1 MCELILKGQKMLKEF
16 LGGGALFGLICERL
30 SLTAE
35 SVGYWLIMLTAVLL
49 CVAAGYML
57 GSVNAAI
64 IISTKKFRSDI
75 RTHGSGN
82 AGMTNM
88 FRTFGKTGGFLTLFG
103 DLVKTVVPILIGYLL
118 FSYPGS
124 YIAGLFVVLGHCFPI
139 YYKFKGG
146 KGVLAMFVM
155 MLVCDFPVFVIMIL
169 VFAIVVIGTRFVSM
183 ASVMT
188 AFFLP
193 IFINSWYAIIS
204 GDGAI
209 AGIRIPIAFLI
220 TLTVVVMHIPN
231 LKRIMNREEPRV
243 RMPWD
248 KKNKK

>member
-1 MCELILKGQKMLKEF
+1 MLKEF
-16 LGGGALFGLICERL
+16 LEGGGLFGVICESL

-35 SVGYWLIMLTAVLL
+35 NIGYWLFMLLSVIL
-49 CVAAGYML
+49 CVAAGYLL

-64 IISTKKFRSDI
+64 IISTKKYKSDI

-88 FRTFGKTGGFLTLFG
+88 FRTFGKTGGLLTLFG
-103 DLVKTVVPILIGYLL
+103 DLGKTLLPILLGYLF

-155 MLVCDFPVFVIMIL
+155 MLACDPPVFLMMIL
-169 VFAIVVIGTRFVSM
+169 VFAIVVIGTRFVSLS
-183 ASVMT
+183 SVMA
-188 AFFLP
+188 AFFMP
-193 IFINSWYAIIS
+193 IFINSWYAIMY
-204 GDGAI
+204 GDGAVS
-209 AGIRIPIAFLI
+209 GIRMPIAFLI

-231 LKRIMNREEPRV
+231 LKRILNREEPKIK
-243 RMPWD
+243 MPWE
-248 KKNKK
+248 KKKKQ

>member
-1 MCELILKGQKMLKEF
+1 MLKEF
-16 LGGGALFGLICERL
+16 LEGGGVFGVICESL

-35 SVGYWLIMLTAVLL
+35 NIGYWLFMLLSVIL
-49 CVAAGYML
+49 CVAAGYLL

-64 IISTKKFRSDI
+64 IISTKKYKSDI

-88 FRTFGKTGGFLTLFG
+88 FRTFGKTGGLLTLFG
-103 DLVKTVVPILIGYLL
+103 DLGKTLLPILLGYLF

-155 MLVCDFPVFVIMIL
+155 MLACDPPVFLMMIL
-169 VFAIVVIGTRFVSM
+169 VFAIVVIGTRFVSLS
-183 ASVMT
+183 SVMA
-188 AFFLP
+188 AFFMP
-193 IFINSWYAIIS
+193 IFINSWYAIMY
-204 GDGAI
+204 GDGAVS
-209 AGIRIPIAFLI
+209 GIRMPIAFLI

-231 LKRIMNREEPRV
+231 LKRILNREEPKIK
-243 RMPWD
+243 MPWE
-248 KKNKK
+248 KKKKQ

>member
-1 MCELILKGQKMLKEF
+1 MLKDF
-16 LGGGALFGLICERL
+16 LEGGGLFGIICEAL

-35 SVGYWLIMLTAVLL
+35 NIGYWLFMLLSVIL
-49 CVAAGYML
+49 CVAAGYLM

-64 IISTKKFRSDI
+64 IISTKKYKSDI

-88 FRTFGKTGGFLTLFG
+88 FRTFGKTGGLLTLFG
-103 DLVKTVVPILIGYLL
+103 DLAKTLVPILLGYLF

-155 MLVCDFPVFVIMIL
+155 MLACDPPVFLMMIL

-183 ASVMT
+183 SSVMA
-188 AFFLP
+188 AFFMP
-193 IFINSWYAIIS
+193 IFVNSWYAIIY
-204 GDGAI
+204 GDGAV
-209 AGIRIPIAFLI
+209 AGIRMPIAFLI

-231 LKRIMNREEPRV
+231 LKRILNREEPKIK
-243 RMPWD
+243 MPWE
-248 KKNKK
+248 KKKKQ

>member
-1 MCELILKGQKMLKEF
+1 MLKEF
-16 LGGGALFGLICERL
+16 LEGGGLFGVICESL

-35 SVGYWLIMLTAVLL
+35 NIGYWLFMLLSVIL
-49 CVAAGYML
+49 CVAAGYLL

-64 IISTKKFRSDI
+64 IISTKKYKSDI

-88 FRTFGKTGGFLTLFG
+88 FRTFGKTGGLLTLFG
-103 DLVKTVVPILIGYLL
+103 DLGKTLLPILLGYLF

-155 MLVCDFPVFVIMIL
+155 MLACDPPVFLMMIL

-183 ASVMT
+183 SSVMA
-188 AFFLP
+188 AFFMP
-193 IFINSWYAIIS
+193 IFINSWYAIMY
-204 GDGAI
+204 GDGAVS
-209 AGIRIPIAFLI
+209 GIRMPIAFLI

-231 LKRIMNREEPRV
+231 LKRILNREEPKIK
-243 RMPWD
+243 MPWE
-248 KKNKK
+248 KKKKQ

>member
-1 MCELILKGQKMLKEF
+1 MLKEF
-16 LGGGALFGLICERL
+16 LEGGGVFGVICESL

-35 SVGYWLIMLTAVLL
+35 NIGYWLFMLLSVIL
-49 CVAAGYML
+49 CVAAGYLL

-64 IISTKKFRSDI
+64 IISTKKYKSDI

-88 FRTFGKTGGFLTLFG
+88 FRTFGKTGGLLTLFG
-103 DLVKTVVPILIGYLL
+103 DLGKTLLPILLGYLF

-124 YIAGLFVVLGHCFPI
+124 YIAGLFVILGHCFPI

-155 MLVCDFPVFVIMIL
+155 MLACDPPVFLMMIL

-183 ASVMT
+183 SSVMA
-188 AFFLP
+188 AFFMP
-193 IFINSWYAIIS
+193 IFINSWYAIMY
-204 GDGAI
+204 GDGAVS
-209 AGIRIPIAFLI
+209 GIRMPIAFLI

-231 LKRIMNREEPRV
+231 LKRILNREEPKIK
-243 RMPWD
+243 MPWE
-248 KKNKK
+248 KKKKQ

>member
-1 MCELILKGQKMLKEF
+1 MLKEF
-16 LGGGALFGLICERL
+16 LEGGGLFGVICESL

-35 SVGYWLIMLTAVLL
+35 NIGYWLFMLLSVIL
-49 CVAAGYML
+49 CVAAGYLL

-64 IISTKKFRSDI
+64 IISTKKYKSDI

-88 FRTFGKTGGFLTLFG
+88 FRTFGKTGGLLTLFG
-103 DLVKTVVPILIGYLL
+103 DLGKTLLPILLGYLF

-155 MLVCDFPVFVIMIL
+155 MLACDPPVFLMMII

-183 ASVMT
+183 SSVMA
-188 AFFLP
+188 AFFMP
-193 IFINSWYAIIS
+193 IFINSWYAIMY
-204 GDGAI
+204 GDGAVS
-209 AGIRIPIAFLI
+209 GIRMPIAFLI

-231 LKRIMNREEPRV
+231 LKRILNREEPKIK
-243 RMPWD
+243 MPWE
-248 KKNKK
+248 KKKKQ

>member
-1 MCELILKGQKMLKEF
+1 MLKEF
-16 LGGGALFGLICERL
+16 LEGGGLFGVICESL

-35 SVGYWLIMLTAVLL
+35 NIGYWLFMLLSVIL
-49 CVAAGYML
+49 CVAAGYLL

-64 IISTKKFRSDI
+64 IISTKKFKSDI

-88 FRTFGKTGGFLTLFG
+88 FRTFGKTGGLLTLFG
-103 DLVKTVVPILIGYLL
+103 DLGKTLLPILLGYLF

-155 MLVCDFPVFVIMIL
+155 MLACDPPVFLMMIL

-183 ASVMT
+183 SSVMA
-188 AFFLP
+188 AFFMP
-193 IFINSWYAIIS
+193 IFINSWYAIMY
-204 GDGAI
+204 GDGAVS
-209 AGIRIPIAFLI
+209 GIRMPVAFLI

-231 LKRIMNREEPRV
+231 LKRILNREEPKIK
-243 RMPWD
+243 MPWE
-248 KKNKK
+248 KKKKQ

>member
-1 MCELILKGQKMLKEF
+1 MLKDF
-16 LGGGALFGLICERL
+16 LEGGGLFGVICESL

-35 SVGYWLIMLTAVLL
+35 NIGYWLIMLLSVIL
-49 CVAAGYML
+49 CVAAGYLL

-64 IISTKKFRSDI
+64 IISTKKYKSDI

-88 FRTFGKTGGFLTLFG
+88 FRTFGKTGGLLTLFG
-103 DLVKTVVPILIGYLL
+103 DLGKTLLPILLGYLF

-155 MLVCDFPVFVIMIL
+155 MLACDPPVFLMMIL

-183 ASVMT
+183 SSVMA
-188 AFFLP
+188 AFFMP
-193 IFINSWYAIIS
+193 IFINSWYAIMY
-204 GDGAI
+204 GDGAVS
-209 AGIRIPIAFLI
+209 GIRMPIAFLI

-231 LKRIMNREEPRV
+231 LKRILNREEPKIK
-243 RMPWD
+243 MPWE
-248 KKNKK
+248 KKKKQ

>member
-1 MCELILKGQKMLKEF
+1 MLKEF
-16 LGGGALFGLICERL
+16 LEGGGLFGVICESL

-35 SVGYWLIMLTAVLL
+35 NIGYWLLMLLFVIL
-49 CVAAGYML
+49 CVAAGYLM

-64 IISTKKFRSDI
+64 IISTKKYKSDI

-103 DLVKTVVPILIGYLL
+103 DLAKTLLPILLGYLF

-155 MLVCDFPVFVIMIL
+155 MLACDPPVFLMMIL
-169 VFAIVVIGTRFVSM
+169 VFAIVVVGTRFVSM
-183 ASVMT
+183 SSVMA

-193 IFINSWYAIIS
+193 IFINSWYAILY
-204 GDGAI
+204 GDGAVS
-209 AGIRIPIAFLI
+209 GIRMPIAFLI

-231 LKRIMNREEPRV
+231 LKRILNREEPKIK
-243 RMPWD
+243 MPWE
-248 KKNKK
+248 KKKKK

>member
-1 MCELILKGQKMLKEF
+1 MLKEF
-16 LGGGALFGLICERL
+16 LEGGGLFGVICESL

-35 SVGYWLIMLTAVLL
+35 NIGYWLFMLLSVIL
-49 CVAAGYML
+49 CVAAGYLL

-64 IISTKKFRSDI
+64 IISTKKYKSDI

-88 FRTFGKTGGFLTLFG
+88 FRTFGKTGGLLTLFG
-103 DLVKTVVPILIGYLL
+103 DLGKTLLPILLGYLI

-155 MLVCDFPVFVIMIL
+155 MLACDPPVFLMMIL

-183 ASVMT
+183 SSVMA
-188 AFFLP
+188 AFFMP
-193 IFINSWYAIIS
+193 IFINSWYAIMY
-204 GDGAI
+204 GDGAVS
-209 AGIRIPIAFLI
+209 GIRMPIAFLI
-220 TLTVVVMHIPN
+220 ALTVVVMHIPN
-231 LKRIMNREEPRV
+231 LKRILNREEPKIK
-243 RMPWD
+243 MPWE
-248 KKNKK
+248 KKKKQ

>member
-1 MCELILKGQKMLKEF
+1 MLKEF
-16 LGGGALFGLICERL
+16 LEGGGVFGVICESL

-35 SVGYWLIMLTAVLL
+35 NIGYWLFMLLSVIL
-49 CVAAGYML
+49 CVAAGYLL

-64 IISTKKFRSDI
+64 IISTKKYKSDI

-88 FRTFGKTGGFLTLFG
+88 FRTFGKTGGLLTLFG
-103 DLVKTVVPILIGYLL
+103 DLGKTLLPILLGYLF

-155 MLVCDFPVFVIMIL
+155 MLACDPPVFLMMIL
-169 VFAIVVIGTRFVSM
+169 VFAIVVIGTRFVSLS
-183 ASVMT
+183 SVMA
-188 AFFLP
+188 AFFMP
-193 IFINSWYAIIS
+193 IFINSWYAIMY
-204 GDGAI
+204 GDGAVS
-209 AGIRIPIAFLI
+209 GIRMPIAFLI

-231 LKRIMNREEPRV
+231 LKRILSREEPKIK
-243 RMPWD
+243 MPWE
-248 KKNKK
+248 KKKKQ

>member
-1 MCELILKGQKMLKEF
+1 MLKEF
-16 LGGGALFGLICERL
+16 LEGGGLFGVICESL

-35 SVGYWLIMLTAVLL
+35 NIGYWLFMLLSVIL
-49 CVAAGYML
+49 CVAAGYLL

-64 IISTKKFRSDI
+64 IISTKKYKSDI

-103 DLVKTVVPILIGYLL
+103 DLAKTLLPILLGYLF

-155 MLVCDFPVFVIMIL
+155 MLACDPPVFLMMIL

-183 ASVMT
+183 SSVMA
-188 AFFLP
+188 AFFMP
-193 IFINSWYAIIS
+193 IFINSWYAIMY
-204 GDGAI
+204 GDGAVS
-209 AGIRIPIAFLI
+209 GIRMPIAFLI

-231 LKRIMNREEPRV
+231 LKRILNREEPKIK
-243 RMPWD
+243 MPWE
-248 KKNKK
+248 KKKKQ

>member
-1 MCELILKGQKMLKEF
+1 MLKEF
-16 LGGGALFGLICERL
+16 LEDRALYGIICESL
-30 SLTAE
+30 SLTANT
-35 SVGYWLIMLTAVLL
+35 VGYWLLMLASVLL
-49 CVAAGYML
+49 CVAAGYLM

-64 IISTKKFRSDI
+64 IISTKKYKSDI

-103 DLVKTVVPILIGYLL
+103 DLAKTVLPIIFGYAI

-124 YIAGLFVVLGHCFPI
+124 YLAGLFVVLGHCFPL

-155 MLVCDFPVFVIMIL
+155 MLVCEPPVFLLMIL
-169 VFAIVVIGTRFVSM
+169 IFAIVVIGTRFVSM

-193 IFINSWYAIIS
+193 ITINSWYALMS
-204 GDGAI
+204 GNGAV
-209 AGIRIPIAFLI
+209 AGIRIPVAFLI
-220 TLTVVVMHIPN
+220 TLTVCVMHIPN
-231 LKRIMNREEPRV
+231 LKRIMNREEPRIK
-243 RMPWD
+243 MPWD
-248 KKNKK
+248 KKQK

>member
-1 MCELILKGQKMLKEF
+1 MLKEF
-16 LGGGALFGLICERL
+16 LEGGGLFGVICESL

-35 SVGYWLIMLTAVLL
+35 NIGYWLFMLLSVIL
-49 CVAAGYML
+49 CVAAGYLL

-64 IISTKKFRSDI
+64 IISTKKYKSDI

-88 FRTFGKTGGFLTLFG
+88 FRIFGKTGGLLTLFG
-103 DLVKTVVPILIGYLL
+103 DLGKTLLPILLGYLF

-155 MLVCDFPVFVIMIL
+155 MLACDPPVFLMMIL

-183 ASVMT
+183 SSVMA
-188 AFFLP
+188 AFFMP
-193 IFINSWYAIIS
+193 IFINSWYAIMY
-204 GDGAI
+204 GDGAVS
-209 AGIRIPIAFLI
+209 GIRMPIAFLI

-231 LKRIMNREEPRV
+231 LKRILNREEPKIK
-243 RMPWD
+243 MPWE
-248 KKNKK
+248 KKKKQ

>member
-1 MCELILKGQKMLKEF
+1 MLKEF
-16 LGGGALFGLICERL
+16 LEGGGLFGVICESI

-35 SVGYWLIMLTAVLL
+35 NIGYWLFMLLSVIL
-49 CVAAGYML
+49 CVAAGYLL

-64 IISTKKFRSDI
+64 IISTKKYKSDI

-88 FRTFGKTGGFLTLFG
+88 FRTFGKTGGLLTLFG
-103 DLVKTVVPILIGYLL
+103 DLGKTLLPILLGYLF

-155 MLVCDFPVFVIMIL
+155 MLACDPPVFLMMIL

-183 ASVMT
+183 SSVMA
-188 AFFLP
+188 AFFMP
-193 IFINSWYAIIS
+193 IFINSWYAIMY
-204 GDGAI
+204 GDGAVS
-209 AGIRIPIAFLI
+209 GIRMPIAFLI

-231 LKRIMNREEPRV
+231 LKRILNREEPKIK
-243 RMPWD
+243 MPWE
-248 KKNKK
+248 KKKKQ

>member
-1 MCELILKGQKMLKEF
+1 
-16 LGGGALFGLICERL
+16 
-30 SLTAE
+30 
-35 SVGYWLIMLTAVLL
+35 
-49 CVAAGYML
+49 
-57 GSVNAAI
+57 
-64 IISTKKFRSDI
+64 
-75 RTHGSGN
+75 
-82 AGMTNM
+82 M

-103 DLVKTVVPILIGYLL
+103 DLAKTLLPVLLGYLF

-124 YIAGLFVVLGHCFPI
+124 YIAGLFVVLGHCFPL

-155 MLVCDFPVFVIMIL
+155 MLACDPPVFLMMIL

-193 IFINSWYAIIS
+193 IFINSWYAIMY
-204 GDGAI
+204 GDGAVS
-209 AGIRIPIAFLI
+209 GIRMPVAFLI

-231 LKRIMNREEPRV
+231 LKRILNREEPKIKL
-243 RMPWD
+243 PWE
-248 KKNKK
+248 KKKK

>member
-1 MCELILKGQKMLKEF
+1 MLKEF
-16 LGGGALFGLICERL
+16 LEGGGLFGVICESL

-35 SVGYWLIMLTAVLL
+35 NIGYWLFMLLSVIL
-49 CVAAGYML
+49 CVAAGYLL

-64 IISTKKFRSDI
+64 IISTKKYKSDI
-75 RTHGSGN
+75 RNHGSRN

-88 FRTFGKTGGFLTLFG
+88 FRTFGKTGGLLTLFG
-103 DLVKTVVPILIGYLL
+103 DLGKTLLPILLGYLF
-118 FSYPGS
+118 FSYSGS

-155 MLVCDFPVFVIMIL
+155 MLACDPPVFLMMIL

-183 ASVMT
+183 SSVMA
-188 AFFLP
+188 AFFMP
-193 IFINSWYAIIS
+193 IFINSWYAIMY
-204 GDGAI
+204 GDGAVS
-209 AGIRIPIAFLI
+209 GIRMPIAFLI

-231 LKRIMNREEPRV
+231 LKRILNREEPKIK
-243 RMPWD
+243 MPWE
-248 KKNKK
+248 KKKKQ

>member
-1 MCELILKGQKMLKEF
+1 MLKEF
-16 LGGGALFGLICERL
+16 LEGGGLFGIICESL

-35 SVGYWLIMLTAVLL
+35 NIGYWLLMLLFVIL
-49 CVAAGYML
+49 CVAAGYLM

-64 IISTKKFRSDI
+64 IISTKKYKSDI

-103 DLVKTVVPILIGYLL
+103 DLAKTLLPILLGYLF

-155 MLVCDFPVFVIMIL
+155 MLACDPPVFLMMIL
-169 VFAIVVIGTRFVSM
+169 VFAIVVVGTRFVSM
-183 ASVMT
+183 SSVMA

-193 IFINSWYAIIS
+193 IFINSWYAILY
-204 GDGAI
+204 GDGAVS
-209 AGIRIPIAFLI
+209 GIRMPIAFLI

-231 LKRIMNREEPRV
+231 LKRILNREEPKIK
-243 RMPWD
+243 MPWE
-248 KKNKK
+248 KKKKK

>member
-1 MCELILKGQKMLKEF
+1 MLKEF
-16 LGGGALFGLICERL
+16 LEGGGLFGVICESL

-35 SVGYWLIMLTAVLL
+35 NIGYWLFMLLSVIL
-49 CVAAGYML
+49 CVAAGYLL

-64 IISTKKFRSDI
+64 IISTKKYKSDI

-88 FRTFGKTGGFLTLFG
+88 FRTFGKTGGLLTLFG
-103 DLVKTVVPILIGYLL
+103 DLGKTLLPILLGYLF

-124 YIAGLFVVLGHCFPI
+124 YISGLFVVLGHCFPI

-155 MLVCDFPVFVIMIL
+155 MLACDPPVFLMMIL

-183 ASVMT
+183 SSVMA
-188 AFFLP
+188 AFFMP
-193 IFINSWYAIIS
+193 IFINSWYAIMY
-204 GDGAI
+204 GDGAVS
-209 AGIRIPIAFLI
+209 GIRMPIAFLI

-231 LKRIMNREEPRV
+231 LKRILNREEPKIK
-243 RMPWD
+243 MPWE
-248 KKNKK
+248 KKKKQ

>member
-1 MCELILKGQKMLKEF
+1 MLKEF
-16 LGGGALFGLICERL
+16 LEGGGVFGVICESL

-35 SVGYWLIMLTAVLL
+35 NIGYWLFMLLSVIL
-49 CVAAGYML
+49 CVAAGYLL

-64 IISTKKFRSDI
+64 IISTKKYKSDI

-88 FRTFGKTGGFLTLFG
+88 FRTFGKTGGLLTLFG
-103 DLVKTVVPILIGYLL
+103 DLGKTLLPILLGYFF

-155 MLVCDFPVFVIMIL
+155 MLACDPPVFLMMIL
-169 VFAIVVIGTRFVSM
+169 VFAIVVIGTRFVSLS
-183 ASVMT
+183 SVMA
-188 AFFLP
+188 AFFMP
-193 IFINSWYAIIS
+193 IFINSWYAIMY
-204 GDGAI
+204 GDGAVS
-209 AGIRIPIAFLI
+209 GIRMPIAFLI

-231 LKRIMNREEPRV
+231 LKRILSREEPKIK
-243 RMPWD
+243 MPWE
-248 KKNKK
+248 KKKKQ

>member
-1 MCELILKGQKMLKEF
+1 MLTNIIER
-16 LGGGALFGLICERL
+16 GLFGIICE
-30 SLTAE
+30 SFSITADAI
-35 SVGYWLIMLTAVLL
+35 GYWLLLLLAVIL
-49 CVAAGYML
+49 CVAAGYLL

-64 IISTKKFRSDI
+64 IISTKKFKSDI

-88 FRTFGKTGGFLTLFG
+88 FRTFGKSGGFLTLFG
-103 DLVKTVVPILIGYLL
+103 DLAKTLLPILLGYLFL
-118 FSYPGS
+118 GYSGS
-124 YIAGLFVVLGHCFPI
+124 YLAGLFVVLGHCFPI

-155 MLVCDFPVFVIMIL
+155 MLACDPPVFAMMIL
-169 VFAIVVIGTRFVSM
+169 IFAIVVIGTRFVSM

-193 IFINSWYAIIS
+193 IFINSWYAIMY
-204 GDGAI
+204 GNGAVS
-209 AGIRIPIAFLI
+209 GIRMPIAFLI
-220 TLTVVVMHIPN
+220 TLTVVVMHLPN